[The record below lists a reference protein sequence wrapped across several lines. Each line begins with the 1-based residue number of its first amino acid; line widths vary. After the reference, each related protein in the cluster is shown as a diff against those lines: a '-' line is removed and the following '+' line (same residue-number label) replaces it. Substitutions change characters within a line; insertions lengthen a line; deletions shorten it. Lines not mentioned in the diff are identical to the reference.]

1 MCSSSVSGR
10 RSDQYTASPFHSHI
24 DASAPARRLLRD
36 GYAFGDIRAALLAEA
51 SAQEEEAAAGQRKFM
66 RRLNGFWHRIW
77 AGRFG
82 RFFFKVA
89 GLGVRSRRRPAVPS
103 AEATE
108 TILGRAAMELYESLP
123 GDVRSRL
130 PGARKVI
137 HRLENDAEELRR
149 VGGADGTLV
158 TAVTALE
165 NVRVE
170 LLRLQAGE
178 GSVNDLT
185 SILAQA
191 REIGD
196 RIDAELEARSA
207 AQ

>member
-1 MCSSSVSGR
+1 MVTRSGIFVRPCSRKPRHRKRRPPPPVSASSCG
-10 RSDQYTASPFHSHI
+10 A
-24 DASAPARRLLRD
+24 
-36 GYAFGDIRAALLAEA
+36 
-51 SAQEEEAAAGQRKFM
+51 
-66 RRLNGFWHRIW
+66 LNGFWHRIW

-89 GLGVRSRRRPAVPS
+89 GLGVRSRRCPAVPS

-108 TILGRAAMELYESLP
+108 TILGRAAMELYECLP